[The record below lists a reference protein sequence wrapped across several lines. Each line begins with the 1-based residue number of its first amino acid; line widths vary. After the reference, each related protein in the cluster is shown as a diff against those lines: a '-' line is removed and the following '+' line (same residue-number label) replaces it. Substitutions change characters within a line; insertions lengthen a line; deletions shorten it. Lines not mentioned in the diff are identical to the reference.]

1 MIAFLKSFL
10 KRGRNR
16 LRRYRNY
23 VHSYAPLYAPFRKPC
38 VFLFGVPYHS
48 NLGDQAQT
56 YCILEW
62 IRRYMPGYQVCITML
77 TTATADHMHTIRR
90 VFRKGDILL
99 CHSGYHMTDLYHEKD
114 VYEQVA
120 RNFPDAELR
129 ILPQTI
135 FFQDQT
141 NADACAAVFN
151 AHGKCTLLCRD
162 AFSYETAT
170 RLFHGCR
177 TQLYPDI
184 VTSQIGVFP
193 VPQPESRA
201 GVLFCMRNDKEALY
215 SKEQIAEIRQRIEQ
229 SYPTSMSDTTVDML
243 AERIAANRHQVL
255 ADTFADMAKYRVVV
269 TDRYHGTIF
278 SLVANTPV
286 IVVNST
292 DHKLSSGV
300 KWFPES
306 FSNHVFFAE
315 HLEDVPVMVEQIMQK
330 AHPAPLPPYFEEK
343 YYGRKLLETL
353 NLNHHG

>member
-1 MIAFLKSFL
+1 MKAFLKSFL
-10 KRGRNR
+10 KRVCNR
-16 LRRYRNY
+16 LRRYRK
-23 VHSYAPLYAPFRKPC
+23 YAHLYAPFRRPC
-38 VFLFGVPYHS
+38 VFLFGVPHHS

-62 IRRYMPGYQVCITML
+62 IRRYLPRYQVCTTML
-77 TTATADHMHTIRR
+77 TTATGDHMYAIRQ

-99 CHSGYHMTDLYHEKD
+99 CHSGYHMTDLYYEKD

-120 RNFPDAELR
+120 RNFPEEELR

-135 FFQDQT
+135 FFQNQA
-141 NADACAAVFN
+141 NADACAEVFN
-151 AHGKCTLLCRD
+151 THGKCTLLCRD
-162 AFSYETAT
+162 ALSYKTAEK
-170 RLFHGCR
+170 LFHGCR

-193 VPQPESRA
+193 VPQPENRE

-215 SKEQIAEIRQRIEQ
+215 RKEQIAEIRQRIEL
-229 SYPTSMSDTTVDML
+229 SYPTSMSDTTVDMP
-243 AERIAANRHQVL
+243 AERIAANRRQVL

-286 IVVNST
+286 IVVNSA

-306 FSNHVFFAE
+306 FCNHVFFAE
-315 HLEDVPVMVEQIMQK
+315 RLEDVPSMVEQIMKRKQ
-330 AHPAPLPPYFEEK
+330 PSPLPPYFEEQ
-343 YYGRKLLETL
+343 YYGRELLKTL
-353 NLNHHG
+353 NLKHYA

>member
-1 MIAFLKSFL
+1 MKSFLISFL
-10 KRGRNR
+10 KRMRNR
-16 LRRYRNY
+16 LRRYRK
-23 VHSYAPLYAPFRKPC
+23 YAHLYAPFRKPC
-38 VFLFGVPYHS
+38 VFLFGVPFHS

-62 IRRYMPGYQVCITML
+62 IRQYLPGYQVCITML
-77 TTATADHMHTIRR
+77 TTATGDHMYAIRQ

-99 CHSGYHMTDLYHEKD
+99 CHSGYHLTDLYREKD

-120 RNFPDAELR
+120 RNFPDEELR

-135 FFQDQT
+135 LFQNQS

-162 AFSYETAT
+162 AYSYKTAT
-170 RLFHGCR
+170 TLFQGCR
-177 TQLYPDI
+177 THLYPDI

-193 VPQPESRA
+193 VPQPENRE

-215 SKEQIAEIRQRIEQ
+215 SKEQIAEIRQQIEQ
-229 SYPTSMSDTTVDML
+229 LYPTSMSDTTVDIP
-243 AERIAANRHQVL
+243 AESIAANRRQVL
-255 ADTFADMAKYRVVV
+255 ADTFTGMAKYRVVV

-278 SLVANTPV
+278 SLIANTPV

-306 FSNHVFFAE
+306 FRNHVFFAE
-315 HLEDVPVMVEQIMQK
+315 HLEDVPAMVEQIMQK
-330 AHPAPLPPYFEEK
+330 EHPAPLPPYFEEK
-343 YYGRKLLETL
+343 YYGRNLVKIL
-353 NLNHHG
+353 NLNNHG